1 MSKTSDHKLK
11 SFDVKSLFT
20 NVPLDF
26 TIDLILKHIYKDN
39 KIQTNIKKK
48 EMKQQLFL
56 CTKNVHS
63 SYSGIIYQQCDG
75 VVMGSNLGQC
85 LQEFS
90 WYM

>member
-48 EMKQQLFL
+48 EMKQQLFYVQKMCIL
-56 CTKNVHS
+56 VT
-63 SYSGIIYQQCDG
+63 
-75 VVMGSNLGQC
+75 VV
-85 LQEFS
+85 
-90 WYM
+90 